1 MGRVLWWAV
10 WPNNGFAPISRS
22 FPISFGADILKHFWG
37 QTCFKLSSC
46 NKIPSELCWLVV
58 PTKTSASIMSP
69 PENEASDLFSHE
81 YMFAMKPNLF
91 TKKPVLNITLY
102 CHSCLNFDGTYML
115 TEICSENSPFHL
127 SGISASSLLASHFIS
142 KFYGGNKGSY
152 PERGG
157 KDGRFIFSRI
167 IGGLRCIFAKSYPSQ
182 WRASVRKL
190 MWKFSHFWIWI
201 YGFMLIYGFSHLWI
215 FLDALP
221 L

>member
-1 MGRVLWWAV
+1 MLI
-10 WPNNGFAPISRS
+10 NGIHQNCSKYNVTNR
-22 FPISFGADILKHFWG
+22 KWR
-37 QTCFKLSSC
+37 
-46 NKIPSELCWLVV
+46 
-58 PTKTSASIMSP
+58 
-69 PENEASDLFSHE
+69 ASDLFREFLSHE
-81 YMFAMKPNLF
+81 YMFAMKANLF
-91 TKKPVLNITLY
+91 TKKHVLNITLY
-102 CHSCLNFDGTYML
+102 CHSAFELWWKLHML

-127 SGISASSLLASHFIS
+127 SGISAPSLLSR
-142 KFYGGNKGSY
+142 FYGGNKVSY

-167 IGGLRCIFAKSYPSQ
+167 IIRLRCIFAKSYPSQ

-221 L
+221 PQLSSTESQSIVVWACKLSLHG